1 MDSRATSAATLA
13 VLTVLCLL
21 ALLFGVRA
29 VTSDLPD
36 DPIVEDPDPT
46 CVEQEISVGTKV
58 RPADVMVSVY
68 NGGTRSG
75 VASKT
80 MSTLQIRGFTA
91 GKTDNDRDAR
101 VKRVEVRGDPSNPA
115 VQLVAAQ
122 FGPDTR
128 INNLSSN
135 VGSSSAPSN
144 ELGVVVVIGDDFEKL
159 GRKVGSI
166 TAEEDTTIC
175 SPFK

>member
-13 VLTVLCLL
+13 VLTILCLL
-21 ALLFGVRA
+21 ALLFGIQA
-29 VTSDLPD
+29 LTGDLPD
-36 DPIVEDPDPT
+36 DPIVKSPDVT
-46 CVEQEISVGTKV
+46 CVDQEVTAGTKV
-58 RPADVMVSVY
+58 RPADVMVSVF

-101 VKRVEVRGDPSNPA
+101 VKRVEVRGDPGNPA

-122 FGPDTR
+122 FGPDTAV
-128 INNLSSN
+128 NNLPRN
-135 VGSSSAPSN
+135 LGSSSNPST
-144 ELGVVVVIGDDFEKL
+144 ELGIVVVIGDDFEKM
-159 GRKVGSI
+159 GRRVRSVR
-166 TAEEDTTIC
+166 AEEDTTIC

>member
-13 VLTVLCLL
+13 VLSVLCLL
-21 ALLFGVRA
+21 ALLFGIQA
-29 VTSDLPD
+29 VTGDLPD
-36 DPIVEDPDPT
+36 DPIVENPDAT
-46 CVEQEISVGTKV
+46 CVDQEITAGTKV
-58 RPADVMVSVY
+58 RPADVMVSVF

-91 GKTDNDRDAR
+91 GKTDNERNAR
-101 VKRVEVRGDPSNPA
+101 VKRVEVRGDPDNPA
-115 VQLVAAQ
+115 VQLIAAQ

-128 INNLSSN
+128 INDEPRAL
-135 VGSSSAPSN
+135 GSSSNPSN
-144 ELGVVVVIGDDFEKL
+144 ELGVVVVVGDDFEKL
-159 GRKVGSI
+159 ARKVRSV
-166 TAEEDTTIC
+166 TAAEDTTIC

>member
-1 MDSRATSAATLA
+1 MDRRATSAATLA
-13 VLTVLCLL
+13 VLSVLCVL
-21 ALLFGVRA
+21 ALMFGLRA

-36 DPIVEDPDPT
+36 DPIVESPDAT
-46 CVEQEISVGTKV
+46 CVEQEISAGTKV
-58 RPADVMVSVY
+58 RPADVMVSVF
-68 NGGTRSG
+68 NAGTRSG

-91 GKTDNDRDAR
+91 GRTDNDRDAR

-122 FGPDTR
+122 FGPDTK
-128 INNLSSN
+128 ISDLSGNL
-135 VGSSSAPSN
+135 GSDSAEPN

-159 GRKVGSI
+159 GRKVGSVR
-166 TAEEDTTIC
+166 AEEDTTIC
-175 SPFK
+175 SPFR

>member
-1 MDSRATSAATLA
+1 MGSRATSAATLA
-13 VLTVLCLL
+13 VLSVLCLL
-21 ALLFGVRA
+21 ALLFGIKA

-36 DPIVEDPDPT
+36 DPIVTNPDST
-46 CVEQEISVGTKV
+46 CVDQEITAGTKV

-80 MSTLQIRGFTA
+80 MSALQIRGFAA
-91 GKTDNDRDAR
+91 GKTDNQRDAG
-101 VKRVEVRGDPSNPA
+101 VKRVQVWGDPLNPA

-122 FGPDTR
+122 FGGDTKINPDHEPASGT
-128 INNLSSN
+128 SS
-135 VGSSSAPSN
+135 
-144 ELGVVVVIGDDFEKL
+144 ELGIVVVVGDDFTKL
-159 GRKVGSI
+159 AKKVGSV
-166 TAEEDTTIC
+166 TAEADATIC

>member
-13 VLTVLCLL
+13 VLSVLCLL
-21 ALLFGVRA
+21 ALLFGIKA

-36 DPIVEDPDPT
+36 DPIVESPDAT
-46 CVEQEISVGTKV
+46 CVDQEVTAGTKV

-80 MSTLQIRGFTA
+80 MSALQVRGFVA
-91 GKTDNDRDAR
+91 AKTDNQRDSE
-101 VKRVEVRGDPSNPA
+101 VKRVEVWGDPLNPA

-122 FGPDTR
+122 FGSETKV
-128 INNLSSN
+128 SSDHEPA
-135 VGSSSAPSN
+135 GGTSS
-144 ELGVVVVIGDDFEKL
+144 ELGVVIVVGDDFTKL
-159 GRKVGSI
+159 AKKVRSV
-166 TAEEDTTIC
+166 TADEDTTIC

>member
-1 MDSRATSAATLA
+1 MPSRSTSAATLA
-13 VLTVLCLL
+13 VLSVLCLL
-21 ALLFGVRA
+21 ALLFGISA
-29 VTSDLPD
+29 LSSDLPD
-36 DPIVEDPDPT
+36 DPIVETPDAT
-46 CVEQEISVGTKV
+46 CVDQEITAGAKV
-58 RPADVMVSVY
+58 RPADVMVSVF

-101 VKRVEVRGDPSNPA
+101 VKRVEVRGDPDNPA

-128 INNLSSN
+128 INDESRNI
-135 VGSSSAPSN
+135 GSSSNPSS

-159 GRKVGSI
+159 AKKVGSV